1 MCGGRSLYCT
11 AMAEEDV
18 TISECVSIDN
28 FKQCVELER
37 AIYEDND
44 IGVMPVRLYMISK
57 SCNAPTFG
65 AFDKTGRMVGFVHTM
80 IALIDGHVVYHS
92 YTAAVLEELRHK
104 GIGYRLKL
112 AQREHALKTGVPMIV
127 WSFDPLISRNAHTN
141 INKLGAIV
149 RRYSVNHYGENI
161 STIFESG
168 LPTDRIFAEWW
179 IGSPHALSA
188 LAGNR
193 PQVDVPLAAVTIPD
207 DINAVRARSL
217 EDHRKWRLRARED
230 LQRELSSG
238 AIIRGF
244 VRDPEKREGRYLLGP
259 DEEQF
264 HFDAYCFDL

>member
-1 MCGGRSLYCT
+1 
-11 AMAEEDV
+11 MAEADV
-18 TISECVSIDN
+18 TINECVSIDD

-37 AIYEDND
+37 AIYKDND
-44 IGVMPVRLYMISK
+44 IGVMPIRLYMISK

-80 IALIDGHVVYHS
+80 IALLDGQVVYHS
-92 YTAAVLEELRHK
+92 YSAAVLEELRHR

-112 AQREHALKTGVPMIV
+112 AQRVYALEAGVPLIV

-161 STIFESG
+161 STVFETD

-179 IGSPHALSA
+179 IESPHTLSA

-193 PQVDVPLAAVTIPD
+193 PQVDNPSATVAIPD

-217 EDHRKWRLRARED
+217 EDHRHWRLRARED
-230 LQRELSSG
+230 LQRELGGGS
-238 AIIRGF
+238 IIRGF
-244 VRDPEKREGRYLLGP
+244 ARDPEKGEGRYLFGP

-264 HFDAYCFDL
+264 HFSAYSSDL